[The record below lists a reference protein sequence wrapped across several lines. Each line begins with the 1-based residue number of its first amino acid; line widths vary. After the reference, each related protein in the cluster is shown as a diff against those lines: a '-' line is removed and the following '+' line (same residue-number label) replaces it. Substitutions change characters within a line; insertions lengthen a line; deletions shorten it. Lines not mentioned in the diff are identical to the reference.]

1 MRPRTR
7 KKACSACARAKSRCD
22 RGIPSCGRCVVK
34 SLPCEYS
41 QETWP
46 IASSEA
52 PQSFPPPLLAGEQ
65 STSSSYALDEVELQ
79 DIPPLLPGLGLE
91 NPTALY
97 GIERTPP
104 ENQSED
110 RVVSSHLPFRVQL
123 CKTPI
128 TTELELSTIDS
139 IFKEVFEGMS
149 CGKDRLPLVHSVQ
162 TQAGQRAQVL
172 NTVADISQFYLTRTV
187 ETEQVVLDM
196 VNHEVQQLY
205 SKRETLS
212 RVEFL
217 SAFQAVVIYSAMRI
231 YSLNHYVND
240 IVDTVAMT
248 FTQYVLRHSMHCLEP
263 EKNVQPENWRNW
275 ISDESTRRNF
285 FALHALNVVSNSRK
299 GFSTTMCHA
308 FPEVPLPYPSHVW
321 EAVSPEAWAF
331 HHRSWDTYCGKP
343 LLGIDLIHWANG
355 KHTGREGHIRAWLTT
370 TGPFGESILT
380 SAKAQLSASFAIRPA

>member
-1 MRPRTR
+1 M
-7 KKACSACARAKSRCD
+7 
-22 RGIPSCGRCVVK
+22 
-34 SLPCEYS
+34 
-41 QETWP
+41 
-46 IASSEA
+46 
-52 PQSFPPPLLAGEQ
+52 QSFPPPLLAGEQ

-205 SKRETLS
+205 SKVNQKNPLVEFECLYIDFSIQRETLS

-240 IVDTVAMT
+240 IVDTIAMT
-248 FTQYVLRHSMHCLEP
+248 FTQV
-263 EKNVQPENWRNW
+263 
-275 ISDESTRRNF
+275 T
-285 FALHALNVVSNSRK
+285 HA
-299 GFSTTMCHA
+299 
-308 FPEVPLPYPSHVW
+308 
-321 EAVSPEAWAF
+321 
-331 HHRSWDTYCGKP
+331 
-343 LLGIDLIHWANG
+343 
-355 KHTGREGHIRAWLTT
+355 
-370 TGPFGESILT
+370 
-380 SAKAQLSASFAIRPA
+380 